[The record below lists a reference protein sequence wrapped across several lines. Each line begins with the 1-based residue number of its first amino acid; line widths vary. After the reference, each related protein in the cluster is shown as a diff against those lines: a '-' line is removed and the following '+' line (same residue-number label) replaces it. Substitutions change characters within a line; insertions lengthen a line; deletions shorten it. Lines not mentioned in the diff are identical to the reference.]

1 MQVSLDTLRRSIEA
15 KRPVPQTPQLPALQ
29 YPLFPAPRTA
39 VLGAALRPETGVHC
53 LPAWTTEQLERLRP
67 MALAGS
73 WDELTTVARLL
84 HAGQL
89 SLPDLLYP
97 LVVFTSAGEGSLS
110 PERHMRLWESFRL
123 PVFEQIRTADW
134 RLLAT
139 ECESREGFHLAD
151 GVEECELSGARPAAA
166 CGCAS
171 PRALYRVE
179 SARTLAA
186 AGG

>member
-1 MQVSLDTLRRSIEA
+1 MRISLKMLRQSIEA
-15 KRPVPQTPQLPALQ
+15 GRPAPQAPHLPALQ
-29 YPLFPAPRTA
+29 YPLFPAPRIA

-53 LPAWTTEQLERLRP
+53 LPAWTAAQLERLRP

-73 WDELTTVARLL
+73 WNELTTVARLL
-84 HAGQL
+84 QAGQL
-89 SLPDLLYP
+89 SLPDLRYP
-97 LVVFTSAGEGSLS
+97 LVVFTSSGAGSLS
-110 PERHMRLWESFRL
+110 LERHLRLWECFRL
-123 PVFEQIRTADW
+123 PVFEQIRTADG

-151 GVEECELSGARPAAA
+151 GVEEYELDGALPAAA

-179 SARTLAA
+179 SVRTLAA
-186 AGG
+186 AGD